1 MAFTSAVLGTTVF
14 GNKRVKWGTF
24 TTSSTDT
31 GGDISTGLTR
41 VDMMLLQHSGASDV
55 DDAPAV
61 NETFPLSGGDVTIVH
76 TTSADG
82 YWLAIGDD

>member
-1 MAFTSAVLGTTVF
+1 
-14 GNKRVKWGTF
+14 
-24 TTSSTDT
+24 
-31 GGDISTGLTR
+31 
-41 VDMMLLQHSGASDV
+41 MMLLQHSGASDV

-76 TTSADG
+76 TASADG

>member
-31 GGDISTGLTR
+31 GGDIATGLTR

-76 TTSADG
+76 TASADG

>member
-24 TTSSTDT
+24 TTSSTET

>member
-76 TTSADG
+76 TASADG

>member
-24 TTSSTDT
+24 TTSSSET
-31 GGDISTGLTR
+31 GGDIATGLTR

-76 TTSADG
+76 TASANG

>member
-41 VDMMLLQHSGASDV
+41 VDMMLLQHSGSAAAA
-55 DDAPAV
+55 DAPAIT
-61 NETFPLSGGDVTIVH
+61 ETFPLSGGDVTIVH

>member
-31 GGDISTGLTR
+31 GGDIATGLTR

-76 TTSADG
+76 TASANG